1 MAILMMG
8 KSETKQY
15 NADVYLKELKELLED
30 ILKQIVVVDMDYLYE
45 LQEDIDNL
53 ISNYKEF
60 ELALEDDD

>member
-45 LQEDIDNL
+45 LKEYVENL
-53 ISNYKEF
+53 IGNFEEF
-60 ELALEDDD
+60 DWEDDD

>member
-1 MAILMMG
+1 MAILMMV

-45 LQEDIDNL
+45 LKEYVENLIDN
-53 ISNYKEF
+53 F
-60 ELALEDDD
+60 EDLGLELEDDD

>member
-1 MAILMMG
+1 MAIRIIG
-8 KSETKQY
+8 EIKSQQDDTDE
-15 NADVYLKELKELLED
+15 YLRELKTLQTDLLYQI
-30 ILKQIVVVDMDYLYE
+30 ILLDLDYLYE